1 MQILQIK
8 RVIAKREKVE
18 ITHYSMS
25 KEELVERRRQVK
37 EEFGE
42 MS

>member
-1 MQILQIK
+1 M
-8 RVIAKREKVE
+8 EKVE
-18 ITHYSMS
+18 MTHYSMS

>member
-8 RVIAKREKVE
+8 FVIRKMEKVE